1 MPKPLLFRFL
11 AAALIWL
18 GTGLAALAQETQV
31 FEVEALNEG
40 LAPPPETLDRDTPQ
54 SSMEALLDLVA
65 AGKREQ
71 AAHLLDL
78 RDIPPEQQAT
88 QGGRLAADLVA
99 VLQRKAVIDWDD
111 LLERPDALDA
121 NASSDNPVAGQAQR
135 SILIDLVETDK
146 RPVAI
151 RLNRLKPAS
160 GDPVWVFSRQTV
172 ANIPRLHQL
181 YGPTWFE
188 EELPPAWRTETLW
201 GLRRWEW
208 VALPAMLLLVG
219 AAGWTAGKAQAALA
233 RRVESRLLTDVLR
246 ATRMP
251 IILAICAALL
261 LIFSNSLFIFSGR
274 INSVLTPL
282 IALGFTAAALIFV
295 MNGVDAVLDRVVP
308 FEDDKLS
315 DPRMENR
322 RNLATRIAAW
332 RRVLIVAIVLVGGA
346 IVLSEAQFFG
356 GLGLSALASAG
367 ALTLLLGF
375 AARHILGN
383 IMSSLQIAMN
393 RSAKIGDKLEFRGHI
408 CTVERINFT
417 YVQLLDWTGIRL
429 VVPVSEF
436 VAEHFENWTMNDPS
450 MIRTIK
456 LKLAHDTEV
465 QPLRDAF
472 FEIVDEQDPEEVQER
487 DQHFV
492 MVADQDVFGQE
503 VWFCLACAKA
513 DTAWT
518 LSCEVRE
525 ALLDRARAL
534 ARDGRPMFPQANPA
548 EAA

>member
-1 MPKPLLFRFL
+1 MTPAAPIRLC
-11 AAALIWL
+11 AALFLWAC
-18 GTGLAALAQETQV
+18 LALTAQAQETRF
-31 FEVEALNEG
+31 FEVDTLNEG
-40 LAPPPETLDRDTPQ
+40 LPEPPQSLDRDTPQ
-54 SSMEALLDLVA
+54 SAMEALLDLVA
-65 AGKREQ
+65 AGQ
-71 AAHLLDL
+71 PGLAAHLLDL
-78 RDIPPEQQAT
+78 RDVPPEEQPERGA
-88 QGGRLAADLVA
+88 RLAADLVD
-99 VLQRKAVIDWDD
+99 VLQRKAVINWTE

-121 NASSDNPVAGQAQR
+121 NANAESPVAGQVQR
-135 SILIDLVETDK
+135 SILIDVVETGK

-151 RLNRLKPAS
+151 RLNRLKPAD
-160 GDPVWVFSRQTV
+160 GDAVWVFSRQTV
-172 ANIPRLHQL
+172 ANIPRLHAL

-188 EELPPAWRTETLW
+188 EELPDLWRVETFW
-201 GLRRWEW
+201 DLRRWEL
-208 VALPAMLLLVG
+208 VALPAMLALVG
-219 AAGWTAGKAQAALA
+219 GAGWAAGRAQAMLA
-233 RRVESRLLTDVLR
+233 RRVRSRLATDVLR

-251 IILAICAALL
+251 IILATCSAILL
-261 LIFSNSLFIFSGR
+261 VLSNSLFIFSGR
-274 INSVLTPL
+274 INSVLGPM

-295 MNGVDAVLDRVVP
+295 MNGVDAVLNRIVP
-308 FEDDKLS
+308 FEDDTLS
-315 DPRMENR
+315 DPRMEAR

-332 RRVLIVAIVLVGGA
+332 RRVLIVAIVLIGGA

-356 GLGLSALASAG
+356 GLGLSILASAG
-367 ALTLLLGF
+367 ALTLLIGF

-383 IMSSLQIAMN
+383 ILASLQIAMN

-417 YVQLLDWTGIRL
+417 YVQLLDWTGVRL

-456 LKLAHDTEV
+456 VKLAHDTEV
-465 QPLRDAF
+465 QPLREAF
-472 FEIVDEQDPEEVQER
+472 FEIIDEQDPKEVQDR

-513 DTAWT
+513 DTAWM

-525 ALLDRARAL
+525 ALLDRARAM
-534 ARDGRPMFPQANPA
+534 ARDGRPMFPRANPA